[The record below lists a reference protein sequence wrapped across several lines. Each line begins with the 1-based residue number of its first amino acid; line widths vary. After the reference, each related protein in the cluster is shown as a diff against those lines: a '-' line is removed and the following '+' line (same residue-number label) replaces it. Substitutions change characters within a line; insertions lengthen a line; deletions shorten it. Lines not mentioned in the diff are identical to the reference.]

1 MSICDVLIAVDNV
14 NKDIVSEAIYE
25 ANYSV
30 EVCEDQTFFLLS
42 DIETDLSID
51 KSLMSIQGAL
61 DEIGEKNYSFVR
73 ANIVDNSMTI
83 TGNPRK
89 FGVKAILK
97 YGVPKSEELH

>member
-61 DEIGEKNYSFVR
+61 DEIG
-73 ANIVDNSMTI
+73 
-83 TGNPRK
+83 
-89 FGVKAILK
+89 
-97 YGVPKSEELH
+97 